1 MNRSYYA
8 IIPADVRYNE
18 KLTPNAKLL
27 YGEITALCNEKGYCW
42 ANNKYF
48 ADLYKVDKI
57 TISRWLKQL
66 QKEGFISSEL
76 VYKKGTKQVD
86 KRIVKIINTPIQ
98 KSKEGINKIVKDISI
113 LYNNNNTNEY
123 SVKSKKPTKKTKSFS
138 DFPEEVKKS
147 FMPICKLFNEDL
159 QPKTEAQKRAWCNT
173 IDEINRI
180 EKISPRKLYLLIQAV
195 LNDDFWV
202 NNFLALTKLRR
213 KNKEGTKYID
223 VFMYKFGKDIKDVQ
237 I

>member
-123 SVKSKKPTKKTKSFS
+123 SVKSKKPIKKEKSFS